1 MLETNQRD
9 SSISTNW
16 KLKSTGTIYIR
27 ISKMD
32 ISGVIQEKKNHILKL
47 KPDPEIQ
54 EEQNK
59 IEQSSV
65 HNG

>member
-32 ISGVIQEKKNHILKL
+32 ISGVIQEKKKSHS
-47 KPDPEIQ
+47 EI
-54 EEQNK
+54 K
-59 IEQSSV
+59 ARS
-65 HNG
+65 